1 MNQSSVLIDKDISW
15 DTERLE
21 LRLYLQEGFTAE
33 QIVVHPSQVQIHL
46 KKGDDIHKAQVC
58 LPVKVDNIRA
68 TLTRKKGVYGETI
81 DIHARRVELMTPQEL
96 AG

>member
-1 MNQSSVLIDKDISW
+1 VNQTVLIDKDISW
-15 DTERLE
+15 DSERLE

-33 QIVVHPSQVQIHL
+33 QIEVQPAQVKVHL
-46 KKGDDIHKAQVC
+46 KNGDRVHQTHFS
-58 LPVKVDNIRA
+58 LPVHVDNKRA

-81 DIHARRVELMTPQEL
+81 DIQVRRTETLAPQEL